1 MGSLREDIQ
10 NIGWSAQN
18 TFGNINNG
26 FFMKNPSKDLPR
38 IEISEEFE
46 NEYEINKNKIKKSG
60 SNMTDDKKK
69 L

>member
-1 MGSLREDIQ
+1 
-10 NIGWSAQN
+10 
-18 TFGNINNG
+18 
-26 FFMKNPSKDLPR
+26 MKNPSKDLPI

-46 NEYEINKNKIKKSG
+46 NEYEINNNKIKKSG

>member
-1 MGSLREDIQ
+1 
-10 NIGWSAQN
+10 
-18 TFGNINNG
+18 
-26 FFMKNPSKDLPR
+26 MKNPSKDLPR